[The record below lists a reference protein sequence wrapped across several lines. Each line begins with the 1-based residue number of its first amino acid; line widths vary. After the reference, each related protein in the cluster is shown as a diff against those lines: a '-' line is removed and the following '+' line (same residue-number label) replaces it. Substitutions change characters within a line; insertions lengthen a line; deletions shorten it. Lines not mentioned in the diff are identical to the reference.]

1 MNHLENAKKR
11 LKDSLLNLEE
21 LIEARMVELRHFKGR
36 CKILE
41 QENQQLIA
49 RLRELSAERASVK
62 VIEPSPSSVTVLE
75 PANSDANAV
84 QQEIS
89 LSISE
94 LKNFIGQKHGNS

>member
-36 CKILE
+36 CRILE

-49 RLRELSAERASVK
+49 RLRELSAEKASVK
-62 VIEPSPSSVTVLE
+62 IVEPSSVIVSE
-75 PANSDANAV
+75 QADNDANTA

-94 LKNFIGQKHGNS
+94 LKNFIGQKHGNG